1 MWMVT
6 GMVQGRKPGALGLG
20 PVWSTDQL
28 GGTAQ
33 VSFIISDP
41 QFVVGKFFFTH
52 KGPVKNI

>member
-1 MWMVT
+1 MVT
-6 GMVQGRKPGALGLG
+6 GMGQGRKPGALGLG

-28 GGTAQ
+28 WGTAQ